1 MSFQVIIDSL
11 NIGSG
16 QVLVAWCIYTMY
28 DFRNLLGCY
37 GALGKTIDDD
47 HVETF
52 REVVQSIIFDE
63 ISVWRRGGRH
73 SGSGD

>member
-16 QVLVAWCIYTMY
+16 QILVAWCIYAMY
-28 DFRNLLGCY
+28 DLRNLLGCY

-47 HVETF
+47 QVESF
-52 REVVQSIIFDE
+52 REVVQAILFDKV
-63 ISVWRRGGRH
+63 SAWWR
-73 SGSGD
+73 GS